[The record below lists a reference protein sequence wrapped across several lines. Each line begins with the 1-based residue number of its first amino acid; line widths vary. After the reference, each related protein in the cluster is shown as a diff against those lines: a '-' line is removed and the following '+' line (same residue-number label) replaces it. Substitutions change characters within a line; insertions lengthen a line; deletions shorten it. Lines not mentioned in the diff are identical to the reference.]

1 MDDAAAEDE
10 ALSLTIDKY
19 ANSPSG
25 LSREGLAGLT
35 DGCARRGWG
44 YIDAF
49 TSAYRW
55 LYESGLPWSWYS
67 RDYVHSGELGKQVIA
82 RIMLAHF
89 TAGRR

>member
-25 LSREGLAGLT
+25 LSREGLAGLK

-49 TSAYRW
+49 TPAYRMATGSCCSTST
-55 LYESGLPWSWYS
+55 L
-67 RDYVHSGELGKQVIA
+67 VFK
-82 RIMLAHF
+82 
-89 TAGRR
+89 